1 VHNFNISHVL
11 CSLHLLFV
19 CSLSGWHGQFISKV
33 VEAVSWMKDFFGCGS
48 QKHNNGV
55 LQGAISTNQFLYD
68 IDDAQKLAHF
78 LLCLLP
84 ELTKAVKT

>member
-1 VHNFNISHVL
+1 MKIFAPSFG
-11 CSLHLLFV
+11 S
-19 CSLSGWHGQFISKV
+19 WHGQFISKV

-55 LQGAISTNQFLYD
+55 LQGAISTNQFLYH

-84 ELTKAVKT
+84 ELTKALKT